1 MILFVD
7 RWNSFFSLEPPLPF
21 LITGNTV
28 FSPKS
33 INEVYKVKM
42 SRWANQLLAQSC
54 FNLTRALSKQRWH
67 GRLDS
72 PQVHTPERCL
82 SIQNITL
89 NADTHHPKITRRE
102 IKENTQHPWSEK
114 HCIGSNC
121 IKVSRTKRKSREMW
135 HIIGVDILRAVSD
148 DKIIFTNASRCY
160 KSWPLAKNFC
170 LDARGR
176 EWRGAAL
183 VICAQ

>member
-1 MILFVD
+1 MIYH
-7 RWNSFFSLEPPLPF
+7 RWLKFIFCLNVESVALPNRKHNF
-21 LITGNTV
+21 LAKKYQWSTQGENATVSQSITGTKL
-28 FSPKS
+28 FQFD
-33 INEVYKVKM
+33 ED
-42 SRWANQLLAQSC
+42 W
-54 FNLTRALSKQRWH
+54 SKQRWH

-102 IKENTQHPWSEK
+102 IKENAQHPWSEK

-121 IKVSRTKRKSREMW
+121 IQVSRTKRKSREMW

-148 DKIIFTNASRCY
+148 DKIVFTNASRCY

-176 EWRGAAL
+176 E
-183 VICAQ
+183 